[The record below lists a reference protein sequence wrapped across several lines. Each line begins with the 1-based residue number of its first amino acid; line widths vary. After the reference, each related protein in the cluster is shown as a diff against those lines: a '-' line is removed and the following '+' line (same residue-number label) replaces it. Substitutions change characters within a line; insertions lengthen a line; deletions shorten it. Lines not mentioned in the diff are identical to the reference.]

1 MRRPGSQNGDYH
13 CKKGG
18 GASFLTGIIQLHEES
33 QQTKQVRPSQQEIL
47 TFRICRNL
55 LCRGYALENHTTAA
69 GRVTQVAG
77 GAIPTPS
84 GAAMTAA
91 GTPTDA
97 ATASAAAAPTAGVAA
112 TGTPSSAAA
121 APTAE
126 VTATSAA
133 TSTPS
138 SGYKDGTYTG
148 PVLDVN
154 WGYVQ
159 VQATIQSGQISN
171 VQFLQF
177 PSDRRTSQRIN
188 SIANPELEQE
198 AIQAQ
203 SANVEL
209 ITGATLTSE
218 GFQQSLQAALNQ
230 AKG

>member
-1 MRRPGSQNGDYH
+1 MKNRNRQNRFVRAS
-13 CKKGG
+13 KKFLLS
-18 GASFLTGIIQLHEES
+18 AFVVISFA
-33 QQTKQVRPSQQEIL
+33 
-47 TFRICRNL
+47 
-55 LCRGYALENHTTAA
+55 GYALENHTTAA

-121 APTAE
+121 APTAG
-126 VTATSAA
+126 VTATSTA
-133 TSTPS
+133 TSPTS

>member
-1 MRRPGSQNGDYH
+1 MKNRNRQNRFVRAS
-13 CKKGG
+13 KKFLLS
-18 GASFLTGIIQLHEES
+18 AFVVISFA
-33 QQTKQVRPSQQEIL
+33 
-47 TFRICRNL
+47 
-55 LCRGYALENHTTAA
+55 GYALENHTTAA

-77 GAIPTPS
+77 GAIPTPT
-84 GAAMTAA
+84 GAPMTAA
-91 GTPTDA
+91 GTPTGTATALAAAAPTGGVA
-97 ATASAAAAPTAGVAA
+97 ATGTATSAAAAPTAGVAA

-121 APTAE
+121 APTAG
-126 VTATSAA
+126 VTATSTA
-133 TSTPS
+133 TSPTS

>member
-1 MRRPGSQNGDYH
+1 MKNRNRQNRFVRAS
-13 CKKGG
+13 KKFLLS
-18 GASFLTGIIQLHEES
+18 AFVVISFAA
-33 QQTKQVRPSQQEIL
+33 
-47 TFRICRNL
+47 
-55 LCRGYALENHTTAA
+55 YALENHTTAA

-91 GTPTDA
+91 GTLTDA

-112 TGTPSSAAA
+112 TGTATSDGAAPTGGVAATGTATSSAPA

-159 VQATIQSGQISN
+159 VQATIQSGKISN
-171 VQFLQF
+171 VKFLQY